1 MRLARV
7 AEVII
12 MILLPIH
19 IAGHLGIRGCDAR
32 APKAGCCVQW
42 PAGHP
47 GVRARAADPDFKIYH
62 DSQSLK
68 RHM

>member
-1 MRLARV
+1 MMLARI

-12 MILLPIH
+12 MILPIH
-19 IAGHLGIRGCDAR
+19 ITGHLGIRGCDAR

-47 GVRARAADPDFKIYH
+47 GVQARAADPDFKIYR